1 MTKKTLLIDYVY
13 IHTFFYIFYVYSKS
27 LIKLDG
33 EILKGCFAN
42 MEIQNKTILVSL
54 EDEGGVNYIPNGLN
68 DRPHFNAED
77 DDVYDSIMNCIVAD

>member
-1 MTKKTLLIDYVY
+1 
-13 IHTFFYIFYVYSKS
+13 
-27 LIKLDG
+27 
-33 EILKGCFAN
+33 

-54 EDEGGVNYIPNGLN
+54 EDEGDVNYIPNGLN